1 MLRSMTGVGRAE
13 AVLAPWGSRI
23 VVDIRTVN
31 HKYLE
36 IVPRLP
42 SALAGH
48 ESEIRDLIRRKLR
61 RGYVQIQVN
70 MDDSADAPVLTL
82 DRKLVQDYLRLAREL
97 QSKHRLPGELDINTI
112 LSYPGIVAAEK
123 SERNRARLWR
133 QAKKVINQA
142 LTRLT
147 KMRRAE
153 GDNMVKDMRR
163 RINRIR
169 RAVVAIEKRVPA
181 RLKERRRN
189 LLTQLKE
196 MKVEADPKR
205 LLEEVAF
212 IADKVDIHEECVRLR
227 SHCSIFL
234 KALGVASTSGK
245 KLDFIAQEMLRETD
259 TLSAKARDLVISRR
273 AIEIKGEIEKIKE
286 QVRNVE

>member
-1 MLRSMTGVGRAE
+1 MLKSMTGVGRAE

-42 SALAGH
+42 SALIGH

-61 RGYVQIQVN
+61 RGYIQLQVN
-70 MDDSADAPVLTL
+70 MDESADAPVLTL
-82 DRKLVQDYLRLAREL
+82 DRKLVRDYLRLAREL

-112 LSYPGIVAAEK
+112 LSYPGIVTAEK
-123 SERNRARLWR
+123 SEKNRARLWR
-133 QAKKVINQA
+133 QARRVINQA

-163 RINRIR
+163 RINRIQ
-169 RAVVAIEKRVPA
+169 RAVGAIEKRVPT

-189 LLTQLKE
+189 LLSQLKE

-212 IADKVDIHEECVRLR
+212 IADKVDIHEECVRLK

-259 TLSAKARDLVISRR
+259 TLSAKARDLIISRR